1 MDQNLK
7 KFITDLEFQYE
18 NIEKDIDIEL
28 VLREVGLR
36 FTELRLISGLSRTEF
51 AKKVGIRPEHLSR
64 LVTGNHNPSILYLEK
79 IAQKVG
85 AHVEISFVMDD
96 GETCHEKDRRLTGT
110 KWLPIKH
117 IRPYLEMIGGRFR

>member
-7 KFITDLEFQYE
+7 KFITNLESQYE
-18 NIEKDIDIEL
+18 NIEKDIGIEL

-51 AKKVGIRPEHLSR
+51 SEKVGIQPGHLSR

-85 AHVEISFVMDD
+85 AHLEISFVMDD
-96 GETCHEKDRRLTGT
+96 GETCREKVNR
-110 KWLPIKH
+110 
-117 IRPYLEMIGGRFR
+117 

>member
-7 KFITDLEFQYE
+7 KFIIDLESQYE
-18 NIEKDIDIEL
+18 NLEKDIDTEL

-51 AKKVGIRPEHLSR
+51 AEKVGIKPGHLSR

-96 GETCHEKDRRLTGT
+96 GETCREKVNRQQGT
-110 KWLPIKH
+110 KLVPKIH
-117 IRPYLEMIGGRFR
+117 ES

>member
-36 FTELRLISGLSRTEF
+36 FTELRLITGLSRTEF
-51 AKKVGIRPEHLSR
+51 AKKVGIKPEHLSR
-64 LVTGNHNPSILYLEK
+64 LVTGHHNPSILFLEEM
-79 IAQKVG
+79 AQKVG
-85 AHVEISFVMDD
+85 AHLEISFVMDD
-96 GETCHEKDRRLTGT
+96 GETCREKVNR
-110 KWLPIKH
+110 
-117 IRPYLEMIGGRFR
+117 

>member
-36 FTELRLISGLSRTEF
+36 FTELRLITGLSRTEF
-51 AKKVGIRPEHLSR
+51 AKKVGIKPGHLSR

-96 GETCHEKDRRLTGT
+96 GETCREKASKLTGT
-110 KWLPIKH
+110 KWVPI
-117 IRPYLEMIGGRFR
+117 IRES

>member
-7 KFITDLEFQYE
+7 KFITDLESQYE
-18 NIEKDIDIEL
+18 NLEKDIDTEL

-51 AKKVGIRPEHLSR
+51 AKKVGIKPEHLSR

-85 AHVEISFVMDD
+85 AHLEISFVMDD
-96 GETCHEKDRRLTGT
+96 GETCHEKINKQIGT
-110 KWLPIKH
+110 KSVPVH
-117 IRPYLEMIGGRFR
+117 HRS

>member
-36 FTELRLISGLSRTEF
+36 FTELRLITGLSRTEF
-51 AKKVGIRPEHLSR
+51 AKKVGIKPEHLSR

-96 GETCHEKDRRLTGT
+96 GETCHEKINKQIGT
-110 KWLPIKH
+110 KCVPVH
-117 IRPYLEMIGGRFR
+117 HRS

>member
-51 AKKVGIRPEHLSR
+51 AKKVGIKPEHLSR

-85 AHVEISFVMDD
+85 ARVEISFVMDD
-96 GETCHEKDRRLTGT
+96 GETCREKVNRQQGT
-110 KWLPIKH
+110 KSVPKIHKS
-117 IRPYLEMIGGRFR
+117 

>member
-7 KFITDLEFQYE
+7 KFITDLESQYE
-18 NIEKDIDIEL
+18 NLEKDIDTEL

-51 AKKVGIRPEHLSR
+51 AEKVGIKPGHLSR

-85 AHVEISFVMDD
+85 AHLEISFVMDD
-96 GETCHEKDRRLTGT
+96 GETCREKVNRQQGT
-110 KWLPIKH
+110 KSVPKIHKS
-117 IRPYLEMIGGRFR
+117 

>member
-7 KFITDLEFQYE
+7 RSIARLSLDWE
-18 NIEKDIDIEL
+18 NYEKDLDLDFTLKEMAARI
-28 VLREVGLR
+28 
-36 FTELRLISGLSRTEF
+36 TELRLVSGLSRTEF
-51 AKKVGIRPEHLSR
+51 AEKVGIKPGHLSR

-96 GETCHEKDRRLTGT
+96 GETCREKASKLTGT
-110 KWLPIKH
+110 EWVPI
-117 IRPYLEMIGGRFR
+117 IRKS